1 VSHTPRFIVQC
12 SPTGGNSGARRD
24 GKSIPTG
31 VNEPQTG
38 PGSQLTENL
47 GWEMG
52 IERLTIL
59 ETTDLTGHGWHLTA
73 DLAVD
78 GTRKRLLTD
87 SELSNH
93 K

>member
-1 VSHTPRFIVQC
+1 
-12 SPTGGNSGARRD
+12 
-24 GKSIPTG
+24 
-31 VNEPQTG
+31 
-38 PGSQLTENL
+38 
-47 GWEMG
+47 MG